1 MIQVYSA
8 FCNLISKSDNIRVDD
23 RNLFNFIHNSH
34 NSLGNALNKQ
44 IELFLNELG
53 VREKTMFINIVVN
66 TFVFL
71 VLHIIV
77 YFLISGSYCLI
88 VKRKA
93 SYIEVFYGIGIS
105 LIKTS
110 IKKCEI
116 FINKIYQND
125 DIEKQRDV
133 EEDESSFMTSSNFNN
148 NIFSDINFDKKR
160 LIKKNGNNNNKKKR
174 ILGNDKQS
182 IKFRLILQIAML
194 ISYLYL
200 ISVFYSFLSVS
211 KAFIYS
217 GNYILHMQKYHNNI
231 LELFNGYREYLF
243 DENSIIYGLSSYDY
257 LIEKEKILYSSNSE
271 DINYLISISKDIKGL
286 NKNYLVLQEKG
297 FCNYFESFFESQE
310 GCENFLGGKDGIIS
324 LDFHL
329 FI

>member
-1 MIQVYSA
+1 MNFTQNIFTECNNILESITSSNLIFCYDTNKILTEPVFEIEELYNENYIKKYNTTLYVLMIQVYSA
-8 FCNLISKSDNIRVDD
+8 FCNLISKSEYITVDD

-34 NSLGNALNKQ
+34 NSLGYALNKQ
-44 IELFLNELG
+44 LELFFNELG
-53 VREKTMFINIVVN
+53 V
-66 TFVFL
+66 L

-160 LIKKNGNNNNKKKR
+160 VIKKNGNSNNKKKR

-231 LELFNGYREYLF
+231 IELFNGYREFLF
-243 DENSIIYGLSSYDY
+243 DENSIIYGL
-257 LIEKEKILYSSNSE
+257 I
-271 DINYLISISKDIKGL
+271 
-286 NKNYLVLQEKG
+286 
-297 FCNYFESFFESQE
+297 
-310 GCENFLGGKDGIIS
+310 
-324 LDFHL
+324 
-329 FI
+329 